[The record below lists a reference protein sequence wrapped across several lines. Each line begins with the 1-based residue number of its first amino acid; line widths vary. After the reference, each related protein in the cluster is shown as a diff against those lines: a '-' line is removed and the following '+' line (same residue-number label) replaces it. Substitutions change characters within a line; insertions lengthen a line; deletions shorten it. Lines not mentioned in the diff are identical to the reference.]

1 VIVKGNTPLDH
12 EKGIIMM
19 NQVRLGGL
27 TVSAEGLG
35 CMGMSSVYG
44 AADWDESVATIRRAL
59 DLGVTL
65 IDTASSYGQGHN
77 EVLVGR
83 AVAGRRDEAQLATK
97 VGMDFST
104 ARGKVVIRNEPDYIK
119 AAADASLLRL
129 GTDVIDLYY
138 LHRVNPEV
146 PLADSVGALAELV
159 KEGKV
164 REIGLSEVTGEQLRA
179 AHAVHP
185 VAAVQSEYSLW
196 TRDPET
202 TVAAAARELG
212 VGLVAYSP
220 LGRGFLTGTVDATA
234 LAANDGRRRLARF
247 AGDAAAANRAIADT
261 VREIADAKGVTAGQ
275 VAIAWTAARGGRL
288 GIQVVPI
295 PGTKR
300 VRWIEQNAAAL
311 DVQLTGSEL
320 AALEPLAARVTGA
333 RY

>member
-1 VIVKGNTPLDH
+1 MK
-12 EKGIIMM
+12 
-19 NQVRLGGL
+19 QVQLGGL

-65 IDTASSYGQGHN
+65 IDTANAYGQGHN

-83 AVAGRRDEAQLATK
+83 AISGRRDEVQLATK
-97 VGMDFST
+97 AGMDF
-104 ARGKVVIRNEPDYIK
+104 AAGRGKVVIRNDPGYLK

-129 GTDVIDLYY
+129 GTDRIDLYY
-138 LHRVNPEV
+138 LHRVSPDV
-146 PLADSVGALAELV
+146 PLAESVGALGELV
-159 KEGKV
+159 TEGKV
-164 REIGLSEVTGEQLRA
+164 RHIGLSEVSGEQMRA
-179 AHAVHP
+179 AHAIHP

-202 TVAAAARELG
+202 TVTGTARELG

-220 LGRGFLTGTVDATA
+220 LGRGFLTGTVDTSA
-234 LAANDGRRRLARF
+234 LDADDGRRRLRRF
-247 AGDAAAANRAIADT
+247 AVGPAAANQAIADA
-261 VREIADAKGVTAGQ
+261 VRRVGDARGATAGQ
-275 VAIAWTAARGGRL
+275 VAIAWTAAQSDRL
-288 GIQVVPI
+288 GIPVVPI

-300 VRWIEQNAAAL
+300 VKWIEENADALDVDLTPSDLAAL
-311 DVQLTGSEL
+311 D
-320 AALEPLAARVTGA
+320 PLAGQVVGT